1 MTEMLE
7 HPVPDSGAPSF
18 PMAREC
24 PMHPPAE
31 YRDIRAKEPVSRV
44 RMPDGQMAWLVTGHE
59 LSRQL
64 LSDPRVSSDR
74 SHPAFPLALNAD
86 QRKAFQQN
94 NRLSIRR
101 SMIGLDAPDHGAHRK
116 MLISE
121 FSVRRIAALRPRI
134 QEIVDQCVDD
144 LLAAPQPADLVEHI
158 SLAVPSLVICE
169 LLGVPYEQRHGFHEW
184 TRKLISRSTT
194 GAERIEAADA
204 LNDFLDDLVT
214 RKEQG
219 EPTDDVIGRLIVRNR
234 ENPVMT
240 HEEIVGTAI
249 LLLIAGHE
257 TTANMISL
265 GTVALLE
272 NPEQKAQVVA
282 DAALLP
288 SAIEEMLRYFTI
300 VESATSR
307 VATADIELGG
317 VTIGKDEGVIV
328 SGLAADWDENVFEN
342 PDQLDFHRGARH
354 HVAFGYG
361 VHQCLGQNLARLELE
376 IVFETLFRRVP
387 TLALAVPAADLPY
400 KDDAGIYGIYR
411 VPVNF

>member
-7 HPVPDSGAPSF
+7 HADFDGPSF

-31 YRDIRAKEPVSRV
+31 YREIRKEEPVARV
-44 RMPDGQMAWLVTGHE
+44 RMPDGQLAWLVTSHE
-59 LSRQL
+59 LGRKL
-64 LSDPRVSSDR
+64 LADPRVSSDR
-74 SHPAFPLALNAD
+74 QHPAFPTTFTAE
-86 QRKAFQQN
+86 QREAFQRN
-94 NRLSIRR
+94 SRLSIRR
-101 SMIGLDAPDHGAHRK
+101 SMIGLDAPEHGAHRK

-134 QEIVDQCVDD
+134 QEIVDQSIDD
-144 LLAAPQPADLVEHI
+144 LLAAGQGADLVEHV

-169 LLGVPYEQRHGFHEW
+169 LLGVPYESRHGFHEW
-184 TRKLISRSTT
+184 TRKLISRSTPVP
-194 GAERIEAADA
+194 ERSKAADA
-204 LNDFLDDLVT
+204 LNEFLEKLVT
-214 RKEQG
+214 EKEAG
-219 EPTDDVIGRLIVRNR
+219 EPTDDVIGRLIARNR

-240 HEEIVGTAI
+240 HDEIVGTAI

-282 DAALLP
+282 DSSLLP
-288 SAIEEMLRYFTI
+288 GAIEEMLRYFSI
-300 VESATSR
+300 VESATAR
-307 VATADIELGG
+307 VATEDIELGD
-317 VTIGKDEGVIV
+317 VVIAKDEGVIV
-328 SGLAADWDENVFEN
+328 SGLAADWDAEVFEN

-387 TLALAVPAADLPY
+387 SLSLAVPADDLPY
-400 KDDAGIYGIYR
+400 KNDAGIYGIYQ

>member
-7 HPVPDSGAPSF
+7 TDLPSF

-31 YRDIRAKEPVSRV
+31 YKEIRQQEPISRV
-44 RMPDGQMAWLVTGHE
+44 RMPDGQLAWLVTGHE
-59 LSRQL
+59 LSRQVL
-64 LSDPRVSSDR
+64 ADPRVSSDR
-74 SHPAFPLALNAD
+74 QHPAFPLALTTE

-94 NRLSIRR
+94 SRLSIRR
-101 SMIGLDAPDHGAHRK
+101 SMIGLDAPEHGAHRK

-121 FSVRRIAALRPRI
+121 FSVRRMAALRPRI

-144 LLAAPQPADLVEHI
+144 LLAAPQPADLVEHV

-184 TRKLISRSTT
+184 TRKLISRTT
-194 GAERIEAADA
+194 SPQERMAAADS
-204 LNDFLDDLVT
+204 LNDFLGKLVT
-214 RKEQG
+214 EKEAG
-219 EPTDDVIGRLIVRNR
+219 EPTDDLIGRLIERNR
-234 ENPVMT
+234 EKQVMT
-240 HEEIVGTAI
+240 HDEIVGTAI

-272 NPEQKAQVVA
+272 NPEQKAQVTA
-282 DAALLP
+282 DSSLLP
-288 SAIEEMLRYFTI
+288 SAIEEMLRYFSI

-307 VATADIELGG
+307 VATDDIEIGG
-317 VTIGKDEGVIV
+317 VTIRKDEGVIV
-328 SGLAADWDENVFEN
+328 SGLAADWDESVFEQ
-342 PDQLDFHRGARH
+342 PDQLDFNRGARH

-361 VHQCLGQNLARLELE
+361 VHQCLGQNLARVELE
-376 IVFETLFRRVP
+376 IVFETLFRKAPNLR
-387 TLALAVPAADLPY
+387 LAVPADELPY
-400 KDDAGIYGIYR
+400 KDDASIYGIYQ

>member
-7 HPVPDSGAPSF
+7 TDLPSF

-31 YRDIRAKEPVSRV
+31 YREIRAQEPVSRV
-44 RMPDGQMAWLVTGHE
+44 RMPDGQLAWLVTGHE

-74 SHPAFPLALNAD
+74 QHPNFPLALTTE

-94 NRLSIRR
+94 SRLSIRR
-101 SMIGLDAPDHGAHRK
+101 SMIGLDAPEHGAHRK

-134 QEIVDQCVDD
+134 QEIVDQSIDD
-144 LLAAPQPADLVEHI
+144 LLAAGQGADLVEHV

-184 TRKLISRSTT
+184 TRKLISRTT
-194 GAERIEAADA
+194 EPQERAAAADA
-204 LNDFLDDLVT
+204 LNDFLEGLVT
-214 RKEQG
+214 AKEAG
-219 EPTDDVIGRLIVRNR
+219 EPTDDVIGRLIARNR
-234 ENPVMT
+234 EKQVMT
-240 HEEIVGTAI
+240 HDEIVGTAI

-282 DAALLP
+282 DSSLLP

-300 VESATSR
+300 VESATAR
-307 VATADIELGG
+307 VVTDDLELGG
-317 VTIGKDEGVIV
+317 VTIRKDEGVIV
-328 SGLAADWDENVFEN
+328 SGLAADWDGDVFEN
-342 PDQLDFHRGARH
+342 PEQLDFHRGARH

-387 TLALAVPAADLPY
+387 SLSLAVPAGELPY

>member
-7 HPVPDSGAPSF
+7 HDVPSF

-31 YRDIRAKEPVSRV
+31 YKEIRKQEPVSRV
-44 RMPDGQMAWLVTGHE
+44 RMPDGQLAWLVTGHE
-59 LSRQL
+59 EGRKL
-64 LSDPRVSSDR
+64 LADPRVSSDR
-74 SHPAFPLALNAD
+74 QHPAFPLTFTAE
-86 QRKAFQQN
+86 QREAFNRN
-94 NRLSIRR
+94 NRLSFRR
-101 SMIGLDAPDHGAHRK
+101 SMIGLDAPEHGVHRK

-134 QEIVDQCVDD
+134 QEIVDQSIDD
-144 LLAAPQPADLVEHI
+144 LLAAGQGADLVEHV

-184 TRKLISRSTT
+184 TRKLISRTT
-194 GAERIEAADA
+194 SPQERTEAAES
-204 LNDFLDDLVT
+204 LNDFLDKLVT
-214 RKEQG
+214 EKEAG
-219 EPTDDVIGRLIVRNR
+219 EPTDDVIGRLIARNR

-272 NPEQKAQVVA
+272 NPEQKAQVTA
-282 DAALLP
+282 DSSLLP
-288 SAIEEMLRYFTI
+288 SAIEEMLRYFSI

-307 VATADIELGG
+307 VATEDIELGD
-317 VTIGKDEGVIV
+317 VTIRKDEGVVV
-328 SGLAADWDENVFEN
+328 SGLAADWDDSVFEN
-342 PDQLDFHRGARH
+342 PGELDFHRGARH

-361 VHQCLGQNLARLELE
+361 VHQCLGQNLARVELE
-376 IVFETLFRRVP
+376 IVFATLFRRMP
-387 TLALAVPAADLPY
+387 GLSLAAPADDLPY
-400 KDDAGIYGIYR
+400 KNDAGIYGIYQ

>member
-7 HPVPDSGAPSF
+7 TDLPSF

-31 YRDIRAKEPVSRV
+31 YKEIRQQEPISRV
-44 RMPDGQMAWLVTGHE
+44 RMPDGQLAWLVTGHE
-59 LSRQL
+59 LSRQVL
-64 LSDPRVSSDR
+64 ADPRVSSDR
-74 SHPAFPLALNAD
+74 QHPAFPLALTTE

-94 NRLSIRR
+94 SRLSIRR

-121 FSVRRIAALRPRI
+121 FSVRRMAALRPRI

-144 LLAAPQPADLVEHI
+144 LLAAPQPADLVEHV

-184 TRKLISRSTT
+184 TRKLISRTT
-194 GAERIEAADA
+194 SPQERMAAADS
-204 LNDFLDDLVT
+204 LNDFLGKLVT
-214 RKEQG
+214 EKEAG
-219 EPTDDVIGRLIVRNR
+219 EPTDDLIGRLIERNR
-234 ENPVMT
+234 EKQVMT
-240 HEEIVGTAI
+240 HDEIVGTAI

-272 NPEQKAQVVA
+272 NPEQKAQVTA
-282 DAALLP
+282 DSSLLP
-288 SAIEEMLRYFTI
+288 SAIEEMLRYFSI

-307 VATADIELGG
+307 VATDDIEIGG
-317 VTIGKDEGVIV
+317 VTIRKDEGVIV
-328 SGLAADWDENVFEN
+328 SGLAADWDESVFEQ
-342 PDQLDFHRGARH
+342 PDQLDFNRGARH

-361 VHQCLGQNLARLELE
+361 VHQCLGQNLARVELE
-376 IVFETLFRRVP
+376 IVFETLFRKAPNLR
-387 TLALAVPAADLPY
+387 LAVPADELPY
-400 KDDAGIYGIYR
+400 KDDASIYGIYQ

>member
-7 HPVPDSGAPSF
+7 HEVPSF

-31 YRDIRAKEPVSRV
+31 YREIRKQEPVSRV
-44 RMPDGQMAWLVTGHE
+44 RMPDGQLAWLVTGHE
-59 LSRQL
+59 EGRKVLA
-64 LSDPRVSSDR
+64 DPRVSSDR
-74 SHPAFPLALNAD
+74 QHPAFPLALTAD
-86 QRKAFQQN
+86 QRQVFQRN

-101 SMIGLDAPDHGAHRK
+101 SMIGLDAPEHGAHRK

-134 QEIVDQCVDD
+134 QEIVDQSIDD
-144 LLAAPQPADLVEHI
+144 LLAAGQGADLVEHV

-184 TRKLISRSTT
+184 TRKLISRAT
-194 GAERIEAADA
+194 APQERMEAADS
-204 LNDFLDDLVT
+204 LNDFLQGLVT
-214 RKEQG
+214 EKEAG
-219 EPTDDVIGRLIVRNR
+219 EPTDDVIGRLIARNR
-234 ENPVMT
+234 ETPVMT
-240 HEEIVGTAI
+240 HDEIVGTAI

-265 GTVALLE
+265 GTVALVE
-272 NPEQKAQVVA
+272 NPEQKAQIVA
-282 DAALLP
+282 DSSLLP
-288 SAIEEMLRYFTI
+288 SAIEEMLRYFSI
-300 VESATSR
+300 VESATAR
-307 VATADIELGG
+307 VATEDIELGD
-317 VTIGKDEGVIV
+317 VTIRKDEGVIV
-328 SGLAADWDENVFEN
+328 SGLAADWDDTVFEN

-387 TLALAVPAADLPY
+387 NLSLAVPADDLPY
-400 KDDAGIYGIYR
+400 KNDAGIYGIYH

>member
-1 MTEMLE
+1 MTDML
-7 HPVPDSGAPSF
+7 DTDLPSF

-31 YRDIRAKEPVSRV
+31 YKEIRQEAPVSRV
-44 RMPDGQMAWLVTGHE
+44 RMPDGQLAWLVTGHE
-59 LSRQL
+59 LSRQVL
-64 LSDPRVSSDR
+64 ADPRMSSDR
-74 SHPAFPLALNAD
+74 THPAFPLALTTE

-94 NRLSIRR
+94 SRLSIRR
-101 SMIGLDAPDHGAHRK
+101 SMIGLDAPEHGPHRK

-121 FSVRRIAALRPRI
+121 FSVRRIAALRPRV
-134 QEIVDQCVDD
+134 QEIVDRCVDD
-144 LLAAPQPADLVEHI
+144 LLAAPQPADLVEHV

-184 TRKLISRSTT
+184 TRKLISRRT
-194 GAERIEAADA
+194 APEERRASADK
-204 LNDFLDDLVT
+204 LNDFLEALVT
-214 RKEQG
+214 EKEQG
-219 EPTDDVIGRLIVRNR
+219 EPTDDVIGRLIARNR

-240 HEEIVGTAI
+240 HDEIVGTAI

-272 NPEQKAQVVA
+272 NPGQKAQVVA
-282 DAALLP
+282 DPSLLP
-288 SAIEEMLRYFTI
+288 AAIEEMLRYFSI

-307 VATADIELGG
+307 VATDDIEVGG
-317 VTIGKDEGVIV
+317 VTIRKDEGVII
-328 SGLAADWDENVFEN
+328 SGLAADWDDSVFEN

-361 VHQCLGQNLARLELE
+361 IHQCLGQNLARMELE
-376 IVFETLFRRVP
+376 IVFETLFRKAPNLR
-387 TLALAVPAADLPY
+387 LAVPAADLPY
-400 KDDAGIYGIYR
+400 KDDASIYGIYS